1 FRYGLFARLII
12 IMGVPWTFE
21 ILSYFAQSD
30 SVLRRIFLFFDY
42 INSGQGI
49 LIFILF
55 VLKRSVL
62 KQIANR

>member
-1 FRYGLFARLII
+1 FRCGIFARLII

-21 ILSYFAQSD
+21 ILSYLAQSD
-30 SVLRRIFLFFDY
+30 SILKRIFLFFDY
-42 INSGQGI
+42 FNCGQGI

-62 KQIANR
+62 KQLSNR